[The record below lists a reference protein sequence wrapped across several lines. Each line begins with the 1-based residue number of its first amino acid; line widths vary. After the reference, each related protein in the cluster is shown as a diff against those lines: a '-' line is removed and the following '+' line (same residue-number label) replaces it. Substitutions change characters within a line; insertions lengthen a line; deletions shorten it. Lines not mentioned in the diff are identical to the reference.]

1 MDSNGARRLRALG
14 TNVIVLF
21 ASPAALFNASLV
33 LAESMLTKLQQQLK
47 SVSEVRRRY
56 SSHQIH
62 SHKPLHA
69 PALLHSLLPYLPTCL
84 TTCISLPP
92 LLSRLY
98 SPCLAHVSPR
108 GLASASSCTSP
119 VSCPHGPSS
128 SGLSEHPQAQTHGEP
143 RQAHRVCIVYASCM
157 HRVCIAC
164 SPPACCLQ
172 PVL

>member
-21 ASPAALFNASLV
+21 ASPAALFTASLA

-69 PALLHSLLPYLPTCL
+69 RL
-84 TTCISLPP
+84 
-92 LLSRLY
+92 LLSY
-98 SPCLAHVSPR
+98 I
-108 GLASASSCTSP
+108 
-119 VSCPHGPSS
+119 PSYLIS
-128 SGLSEHPQAQTHGEP
+128 Q
-143 RQAHRVCIVYASCM
+143 
-157 HRVCIAC
+157 
-164 SPPACCLQ
+164 PA
-172 PVL
+172 